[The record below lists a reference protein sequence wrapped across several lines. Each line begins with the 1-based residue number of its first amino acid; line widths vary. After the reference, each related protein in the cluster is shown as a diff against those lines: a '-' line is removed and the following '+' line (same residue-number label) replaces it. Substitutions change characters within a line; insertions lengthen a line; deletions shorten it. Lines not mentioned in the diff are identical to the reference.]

1 MNSSTKSLS
10 SVIAIFNVDYREREE
25 KVVEIRQ
32 NIHES
37 IYDLV
42 TNMSTLRPLVSLAED
57 ASKISADYIRSLGPE
72 EPSSYTQVSSQF
84 AD

>member
-1 MNSSTKSLS
+1 MHVLY
-10 SVIAIFNVDYREREE
+10 VDHRDRQE
-25 KVVEIRQ
+25 KVVDIRQ

-42 TNMSTLRPLVSLAED
+42 TNMSTLRPQVRLADD

-72 EPSSYTQVSSQF
+72 EPLAYTQVSSQF